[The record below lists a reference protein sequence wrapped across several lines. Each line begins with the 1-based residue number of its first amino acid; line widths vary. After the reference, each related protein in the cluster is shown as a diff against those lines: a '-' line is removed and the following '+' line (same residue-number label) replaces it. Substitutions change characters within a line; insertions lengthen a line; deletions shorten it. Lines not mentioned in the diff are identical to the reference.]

1 MFGFV
6 DVKYVDDRLE
16 TAENVVV
23 STHVRGQ
30 DTANNVL
37 TQAPVLLQGEVVE
50 RIRHMIL
57 QTAERVRAVVV
68 LQGRYVVVTVC
79 QRRTSTDLHR
89 ASQPDIHT
97 VGTEC
102 SKENITRAK
111 VIWQKT
117 TSLGSCRHLLSCY
130 VMPLSRI

>member
-1 MFGFV
+1 VFGFV
-6 DVKYVDDRLE
+6 DVKDVDDRFE

-89 ASQPDIHT
+89 ASQPDI
-97 VGTEC
+97 VETEC
-102 SKENITRAK
+102 SKENITRANK

-117 TSLGSCRHLLSCY
+117 TSLGSCRYLLSRH